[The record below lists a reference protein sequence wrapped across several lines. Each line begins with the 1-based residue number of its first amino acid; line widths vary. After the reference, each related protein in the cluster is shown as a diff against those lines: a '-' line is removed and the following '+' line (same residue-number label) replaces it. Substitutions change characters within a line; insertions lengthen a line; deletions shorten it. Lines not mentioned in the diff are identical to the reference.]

1 MKRIPILAGLI
12 GTALTCAASSCAGIT
27 PTGADLSTAFE
38 PPRSWDAAVYFV
50 FIDSTWVPRPELSII
65 SPRADYATAIEFHD
79 GIRQRVITSEDQFDA
94 PTGERR
100 TPWYR
105 LQPGPN
111 GVETVVR
118 VTLHHRSGGRTT
130 AEYPLTVL
138 RDEYVTVRA
147 DVYTRDPDEW
157 YISMPLHRR
166 SFPLHPSTRAQPGDS
181 LWISHAA
188 RNRECFDCP
197 R

>member
-1 MKRIPILAGLI
+1 MKAPRVVAWLVGA
-12 GTALTCAASSCAGIT
+12 ALTCAAPSCAGLT

-50 FIDSTWVPRPELSII
+50 FIDSTWVPSPDHSII
-65 SPRADYATAIEFHD
+65 SPRPDYATTIEFHD
-79 GIRQRVITSEDQFDA
+79 GIRQRVITSEVQFDA
-94 PTGERR
+94 PTGESR

-105 LQPGPN
+105 LRSGPS

-147 DVYTRDPDEW
+147 DVYTHDPNEW
-157 YISMPLHRR
+157 YISMPRHRR
-166 SFPLHPSTRAQPGDS
+166 SFPLHPSARAQPGDS

-188 RNRECFDCP
+188 RNRECFGCP